1 MRVAYVINSLEG
13 GGASGPVPA
22 VVDVLRSQGC
32 DVRVLALTMRDGRG
46 LSAIEQKGISVLVRE
61 RGETNHLGALQWL
74 DRQILDW
81 QPDVIWTSLTR
92 ATLLGQII
100 GQLRGIDVVSW
111 QHSAYLKPINA
122 LLLKLR
128 HRRSIFW
135 VADSE
140 SVAALT
146 RRRLGVAPDRIAVW
160 PLFAADMSAPQA
172 TPWQP
177 GMPLRIGSLGR
188 LHPAKGYDV
197 LIAALGRLRADGF
210 TAPVPIEIEIAGDG
224 ALREALMAQAS
235 ALGVSDL
242 RLIGFSKPKPFLAS
256 LHLYV
261 QPSRREGLCIAAHEA
276 MQARLPVLASAV
288 GELAHTIIDRVTGRL
303 VPPLDPT
310 ALASALADLLR
321 NPGRLGV
328 MGEASRKRVLD
339 LFGDDA
345 FARAGIAVLH
355 QIRQLRETEALA
367 PDQSASRA
375 RTGRSS
381 SHRST

>member
-1 MRVAYVINSLEG
+1 MRIAYVINSLEG

-22 VVDVLRSQGC
+22 VVNVLRSEGC

-46 LSAIEQKGISVLVRE
+46 LSAIEQEGISVLVRE
-61 RGETNHLGALQWL
+61 RGETNHFGALQWL

-81 QPDVIWTSLTR
+81 QPDLIWTSLTR
-92 ATLLGQII
+92 ATLLGQIV
-100 GQLRGIDVVSW
+100 GQLHGIDVVSW
-111 QHSAYLKPINA
+111 QHSVFLKPLNA

-135 VADSE
+135 VADSD

-146 RRRLGVAPDRIAVW
+146 HSRLGVAPERIAVW
-160 PLFAADMSAPQA
+160 PLFAADMRAPLA
-172 TPWQP
+172 AAWRP

-188 LHPAKGYDV
+188 LHRAKGYDV
-197 LIAALGRLRADGF
+197 LIAALGRMRADGF

-224 ALREALMAQAS
+224 ALREKLTAQAS

-242 RLIGFSKPKPFLAS
+242 RLIGFSEPKSFLAG

-288 GELAHTIIDRVTGRL
+288 GELGHTILDRVTGRL
-303 VPPLDPT
+303 VPPIDPD
-310 ALASALADLLR
+310 ALARALADLLR
-321 NPGRLGV
+321 DPDRLG
-328 MGEASRKRVLD
+328 
-339 LFGDDA
+339 
-345 FARAGIAVLH
+345 
-355 QIRQLRETEALA
+355 
-367 PDQSASRA
+367 
-375 RTGRSS
+375 
-381 SHRST
+381 